1 MADRDRVLPPGK
13 LPGSMLNN
21 LLDRYITPDPSVL
34 IGPGVGRDA
43 AAIAVGDT
51 AIVVKTDPITFA
63 TTDAGRYL
71 VHVNANDI
79 ACMGAT
85 PRWLLVTALFPERS
99 TTPRM
104 VEEAFAVL
112 ATTARELGILLVGGH
127 SEITIGV
134 DRLIQVGQMIGVC
147 DLSELYDLRT
157 AQSGDAILLANGIA
171 IEGTAILAS
180 EARGHLARLSDDLLE
195 RAAAFLSDPGISVL
209 PAARALREEG
219 VTVRGL
225 HDPTEGGLATAVVE
239 LSHATGL
246 GIELDIDRVPVRP
259 ETKAICEVL
268 GLDALGLIAS
278 GALMAVVAA
287 EDAETALAC
296 WERRGITGARI
307 GTLDADPRRCVA
319 RRGSIEAP
327 IPTFAVDELARF
339 FAERG
344 ITSSP

>member
-1 MADRDRVLPPGK
+1 MTRYCMQLTRWGCTLVDRDRVLPPGK
-13 LPGSMLNN
+13 LPGSILND
-21 LLDRYITPDPSVL
+21 LLDRYMTPDASVL

-43 AAIAVGDT
+43 AAIAIGNT
-51 AIVVKTDPITFA
+51 AMVVKTDPITFA
-63 TTDAGRYL
+63 TADAGRYL

-112 ATTARELGILLVGGH
+112 ATTARELGVLLVGGH

-157 AQSGDAILLANGIA
+157 AQPSDAILLANGIA
-171 IEGTAILAS
+171 IEGTAILAT
-180 EARGHLARLSDDLLE
+180 EARGHLNGLSDDLLE

-209 PAARALREEG
+209 PASRALREDD

-239 LSHATGL
+239 SPARPDAHSAERQQRRNGQPL
-246 GIELDIDRVPVRP
+246 GCPSVRSVPTNP
-259 ETKAICEVL
+259 WS
-268 GLDALGLIAS
+268 AS
-278 GALMAVVAA
+278 
-287 EDAETALAC
+287 
-296 WERRGITGARI
+296 RGT
-307 GTLDADPRRCVA
+307 RRCS
-319 RRGSIEAP
+319 G
-327 IPTFAVDELARF
+327 
-339 FAERG
+339 
-344 ITSSP
+344 SSPVG